1 MIKIS
6 KAQAKDLI
14 KASGGKIFTA
24 SNIKKDG
31 TKRIL
36 NGRTEVRKGVKGVG
50 MGYNPEDYN
59 MITIFDMQKNEFR
72 TLNIETLYGLKIN
85 HEEYEVA

>member
-24 SNIKKDG
+24 RNIKKDG
-31 TKRIL
+31 TVRAFNARL
-36 NGRTEVRKGVKGVG
+36 NVSQGVKGVG

-59 MITIFDMQKNEFR
+59 MITIFDMKKHEFR
-72 TLNIETLYGLKIN
+72 TLNLDTVYQIDFKKER
-85 HEEYEVA
+85 YEVA